1 MRQIGK
7 SMVEQVKKRRSR
19 TGGRK
24 HKGVAILK

>member
-1 MRQIGK
+1 MGK

-24 HKGVAILK
+24 HNGVAILK